1 MSKNEEISSYTTGNT
16 DESSLDSPSL
26 DAIVGGKSQVA
37 FTIMKLLGAVY
48 IFLVSLKLMSAGLGL
63 LGGKI
68 AENLLSITTF
78 PFISLFI
85 GILATAMI
93 QSSSTI
99 TTIIVALVASGEIS
113 LANAIPMIMGANIGT
128 AVTSTIVSLG
138 HIGNRDEFEGA
149 VSGASVHDF
158 FNILIVLVLLPLE
171 LFTGFLEKSALLF
184 ASWFEIS
191 TATGFTNSL
200 SIFSSSSE
208 WILSLFN
215 NNPYVGL
222 FGGVLLLF
230 ASLRLLTY
238 VLKNL
243 LVGVREQNM
252 NKYVFGRPFRSLLMG
267 FLTTAAIQSSS
278 VTSSLMV
285 PLVATRKVSLERAF
299 NFLMGA
305 NVGTT
310 TTVIIAALFLGL
322 EGGASALACA
332 FVHLLFNLFG
342 VFLLFPFEKLRTLPV
357 NLAKGLGKYARKS
370 RFYGIAY
377 VISVFFIIPF
387 ILIAITTDFL

>member
-1 MSKNEEISSYTTGNT
+1 
-16 DESSLDSPSL
+16 
-26 DAIVGGKSQVA
+26 
-37 FTIMKLLGAVY
+37 MKLLVTVY
-48 IFLVSLKLMSAGLGL
+48 IFLVSLKLMSSGLGL
-63 LGGKI
+63 LGGNF
-68 AENLLSITTF
+68 AEHLLSITTF

-158 FNILIVLVLLPLE
+158 FNILIVLILLPLE

-184 ASWFEIS
+184 ASWFDIS
-191 TATGFTNSL
+191 NGSGFTDSP
-200 SIFSSSSE
+200 SIFSSSSD
-208 WILSLFN
+208 WILRLFD

-222 FGGVLLLF
+222 LGGVLLLF
-230 ASLRLLTY
+230 ASLRLLTFI
-238 VLKNL
+238 LKNL

-252 NKYVFGRPFRSLLMG
+252 NKFVFGRPFRSLLMG

-310 TTVIIAALFLGL
+310 TTVIFAALFLGF
-322 EGGASALACA
+322 EGGAPALACA

-342 VFLLFPFEKLRTLPV
+342 VILLFPFEKFRALPL
-357 NLAKGLGKYARKS
+357 NLAKGLGRYARKS

-377 VISVFFIIPF
+377 VISVFFIVPF

>member
-1 MSKNEEISSYTTGNT
+1 MLLKADWNLSKNEEISSYTTGNT
-16 DESSLDSPSL
+16 DESSLDSHSSEPI
-26 DAIVGGKSQVA
+26 AGGKSQVA
-37 FTIMKLLGAVY
+37 FTIMKLLVAVY

-68 AENLLSITTF
+68 AESLLSITTF

-171 LFTGFLEKSALLF
+171 LFTGFLEKSALWF
-184 ASWFEIS
+184 ASWLEIS

-252 NKYVFGRPFRSLLMG
+252 NKYV
-267 FLTTAAIQSSS
+267 
-278 VTSSLMV
+278 
-285 PLVATRKVSLERAF
+285 
-299 NFLMGA
+299 
-305 NVGTT
+305 
-310 TTVIIAALFLGL
+310 
-322 EGGASALACA
+322 
-332 FVHLLFNLFG
+332 
-342 VFLLFPFEKLRTLPV
+342 
-357 NLAKGLGKYARKS
+357 
-370 RFYGIAY
+370 
-377 VISVFFIIPF
+377 
-387 ILIAITTDFL
+387 

>member
-1 MSKNEEISSYTTGNT
+1 MNKNEEISSYTTGNT
-16 DESSLDSPSL
+16 EDSGL
-26 DAIVGGKSQVA
+26 DAHVLETASGGKSQIA
-37 FTIMKLLGAVY
+37 FTILKLLGAIY

-78 PFISLFI
+78 PFIALFI
-85 GILATAMI
+85 GILATAII

-158 FNILIVLVLLPLE
+158 FNILIVVILLPLE
-171 LFTGFLEKSALLF
+171 LFTGFLEKSSLLF
-184 ASWFEIS
+184 ASWFEIKN
-191 TATGFTNSL
+191 GIVFTDSL
-200 SIFSSSSE
+200 SLLTKSSE
-208 WILSLFN
+208 WILALFN
-215 NNPYVGL
+215 NNPYMGL

-230 ASLRLLTY
+230 ISLRLLTY
-238 VLKNL
+238 ILKNL

-305 NVGTT
+305 NIGTT
-310 TTVIIAALFLGL
+310 STVIIAALFLGM

>member
-1 MSKNEEISSYTTGNT
+1 MSKNEEISSYTTGNI
-16 DESSLDSPSL
+16 DDSEW
-26 DAIVGGKSQVA
+26 DANVFGSGPGGKSQVA
-37 FTIMKLLGAVY
+37 FTIMKLLVAIF
-48 IFLVSLKLMSAGLGL
+48 IFLVSLKLMSAGLSL
-63 LGGKI
+63 LGGQI

-78 PFISLFI
+78 PFISLFL

-158 FNILIVLVLLPLE
+158 FNILIVLILLPLE

-184 ASWFEIS
+184 ASWFEIN
-191 TATGFTNSL
+191 TGNGFKNTL
-200 SIFSSSSE
+200 SIFTSTSD

-238 VLKNL
+238 ILKNL

-285 PLVATRKVSLERAF
+285 PLVATRKVSLDRAF

-305 NVGTT
+305 NIGTT
-310 TTVIIAALFLGL
+310 TTVIFAAIFLGL

-342 VFLLFPFEKLRTLPV
+342 VFLLFPFEQFRAVPV